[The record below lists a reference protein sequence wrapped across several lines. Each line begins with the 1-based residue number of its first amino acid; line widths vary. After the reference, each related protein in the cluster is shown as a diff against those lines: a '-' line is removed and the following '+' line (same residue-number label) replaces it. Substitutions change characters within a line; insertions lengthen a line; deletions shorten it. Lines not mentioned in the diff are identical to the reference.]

1 DAQTGDLLWRKNIRN
16 YVSAQD
22 ARFRVYVQ
30 ADGITPADSPAPQSP
45 NTAVPGAGTQ
55 STEIAP
61 TIVSMHTAYDPAA
74 SPNGWIDDC
83 PIGGCTANETQTLGN
98 NALACLD
105 RTGGA
110 NADICD
116 TDANSVLDGNGRPTG
131 NPDSNGRNRDF
142 LGTAPRDFQT
152 NFLPPPQA
160 GNPEAGQ
167 TSTGTGAALNIF
179 RRGVVTH
186 LFYVT
191 N

>member
-1 DAQTGDLLWRKNIRN
+1 
-16 YVSAQD
+16 
-22 ARFRVYVQ
+22 
-30 ADGITPADSPAPQSP
+30 
-45 NTAVPGAGTQ
+45 
-55 STEIAP
+55 
-61 TIVSMHTAYDPAA
+61 
-74 SPNGWIDDC
+74 
-83 PIGGCTANETQTLGN
+83 
-98 NALACLD
+98 
-105 RTGGA
+105 
-110 NADICD
+110 ADICD

-186 LFYVT
+186 LFYVVNWYHDHLFELGFDEAAGNFQQT
-191 N
+191 NFS